1 MSQAVLILW
10 TILLVV
16 TVLLL
21 PLIVSLL
28 HKTWVASRNIE
39 RYFKE
44 MLDAGLGIAGNTEHI
59 KALNDTISVAGG
71 MLDVAGNINE
81 NANTIQGALA
91 DRAAKLN

>member
-1 MSQAVLILW
+1 MSQIVLILW

-28 HKTWVASRNIE
+28 HRTWVASRNIE

-44 MLDAGLGIAGNTEHI
+44 MLEAGLGIAGNTDHI
-59 KALNDTISVAGG
+59 TALDDTISVASGI
-71 MLDVAGNINE
+71 LDMAGKIDQ
-81 NANTIQGALA
+81 NANTLKGALA

>member
-1 MSQAVLILW
+1 MSQIVLILW

-28 HKTWVASRNIE
+28 HRTWVASRNIE

-44 MLDAGLGIAGNTEHI
+44 MLEAGLGIAGNTEHI
-59 KALNDTISVAGG
+59 KALGDTIKVAGG
-71 MLDVAGNINE
+71 MLEVAGNIDQ
-81 NANTIQGALA
+81 NANTIKGALA
-91 DRAAKLN
+91 DRAVKLN

>member
-10 TILLVV
+10 TILLIV

-21 PLIVSLL
+21 PLIISLL
-28 HKTWVASRNIE
+28 HRTWVASRNIE

-44 MLDAGLGIAGNTEHI
+44 MLEAGLGIAGNTEHI
-59 KALNDTISVAGG
+59 KALDDTIKVAGG
-71 MLDVAGNINE
+71 MLEVAGKLDE
-81 NANTIQGALA
+81 NASTIKGALA

>member
-71 MLDVAGNINE
+71 MLEVAGKINE
-81 NANTIQGALA
+81 NANTIKGALG

>member
-1 MSQAVLILW
+1 MSQAVIILW

-28 HKTWVASRNIE
+28 HKTWRASRNIE

-44 MLDAGLGIAGNTEHI
+44 MLEAGLGIAGNTAHI
-59 KALNDTISVAGG
+59 SALNDTIGVATT
-71 MLDVAGNINE
+71 MLDVAGNIDE
-81 NANTIQGALA
+81 NAATIKGALG

>member
-1 MSQAVLILW
+1 MSQAVIILW
-10 TILLVV
+10 IILLIV

-28 HKTWVASRNIE
+28 HKTWVASRNNE

-44 MLDAGLGIAGNTEHI
+44 MLEAGLGIAGNTEHI

-71 MLDVAGNINE
+71 MLDVAGKIDE
-81 NANTIQGALA
+81 NANTIEGALA
-91 DRAAKLN
+91 GRAAKQN

>member
-28 HKTWVASRNIE
+28 HKTWRASRNIE

-44 MLDAGLGIAGNTEHI
+44 MLEAGVGIAGNTAHI
-59 KALNDTISVAGG
+59 TALNDTIGVATT
-71 MLDVAGNINE
+71 MLGVAESIDE
-81 NANTIQGALA
+81 NAATIKGALG

>member
-1 MSQAVLILW
+1 MSNTILILW

-28 HKTWVASRNIE
+28 HRTWKASRSIE

-44 MLDAGLGIAGNTEHI
+44 MKEAGQGIAGNTGAI
-59 KALNDTISVAGG
+59 TALDNTIDVASNMLTVAGEI
-71 MLDVAGNINE
+71 DK
-81 NANTIQGALA
+81 NASIIKGAVA

>member
-1 MSQAVLILW
+1 MSQIILILW

-28 HKTWVASRNIE
+28 HRTWVASRNIE

-59 KALNDTISVAGG
+59 KALGDTITVAGG
-71 MLDVAGNINE
+71 MLEVAGKIDQ
-81 NANTIQGALA
+81 NADTIKGALA

>member
-10 TILLVV
+10 AILLVV

-28 HKTWVASRNIE
+28 HRTWKASRSIE

-44 MLDAGLGIAGNTEHI
+44 MLEAGVGIAGNTDAI
-59 KALNDTISVAGG
+59 TALDDTIQVAST
-71 MLDVAGNINE
+71 MLDVAGGINK
-81 NANTIQGALA
+81 NAETLKGALA